1 MKKRRFSIVIAS
13 PLKQDKGTVYHLC
26 HINKLNATSHVIPC
40 LIRNSKESSK
50 SSILPYKNSTMQ
62 TTFKIRSES
71 PSRLENF
78 SDAVFAFSIT
88 LLMISL
94 EVPKTFTR
102 ILELTDELIAFAI
115 TIIPLFII
123 WQQHR
128 LFFRRYGLD
137 DRTILIWNTALLF
150 IVLIFIFPLK
160 FLSLFLIRFFSF
172 LFFGTENVFNTM
184 IEGIQVPWLMVYYG
198 IGVLGIL
205 FVFSRFYKHAI
216 KMKNETGLS
225 DKEYDITRYF
235 KRLYT
240 HLCFVPIIS
249 ICFVLA
255 FMNADVTMA
264 SVVSGMLYSLTGF
277 VFVINQRWLKKVS
290 IKE

>member
-1 MKKRRFSIVIAS
+1 M
-13 PLKQDKGTVYHLC
+13 
-26 HINKLNATSHVIPC
+26 IN
-40 LIRNSKESSK
+40 
-50 SSILPYKNSTMQ
+50 Q
-62 TTFKIRSES
+62 FKIRSEN

-94 EVPKTFTR
+94 EVPKTFSR

-115 TIIPLFII
+115 TIIPLFLI

-137 DRTILIWNTALLF
+137 DKTVLIWNTALLF

-160 FLSLFLIRFFSF
+160 FLSLFLIRFFGYVF
-172 LFFGTENVFNTM
+172 LGTENIFSTM

-205 FVFSRFYKHAI
+205 FIFSRFYYHAM
-216 KMKNETGLS
+216 KMKDELRLS
-225 DKEYDITRYF
+225 NYEVNLTHYY
-235 KRLYT
+235 KRLFT
-240 HLCFVPIIS
+240 HLCFVPLIS
-249 ICFVLA
+249 IIFVLV
-255 FMNADVTMA
+255 FMNVNITIA
-264 SVVSGMLYSLTGF
+264 SIVSGILYSLTGI
-277 VFVINQRWLKKVS
+277 VFTINQRWLKKV
-290 IKE
+290 ENL

>member
-1 MKKRRFSIVIAS
+1 MSE
-13 PLKQDKGTVYHLC
+13 Q
-26 HINKLNATSHVIPC
+26 
-40 LIRNSKESSK
+40 
-50 SSILPYKNSTMQ
+50 
-62 TTFKIRSES
+62 FKVRSES

-137 DRTILIWNTALLF
+137 DGTILKWNTVLLF

-160 FLSLFLIRFFSF
+160 FLSLFLIRFLSYV
-172 LFFGTENVFNTM
+172 FFGTENVFETM
-184 IEGIQVPWLMVYYG
+184 IAGMQVPWLMVYYG
-198 IGVLGIL
+198 IGLIGIL
-205 FVFSRFYKHAI
+205 FVFSRFYNHALR
-216 KMKNETGLS
+216 KEDFLKLS
-225 DKEYDITRYF
+225 SYEINLTKYYR
-235 KRLYT
+235 RLFT
-240 HLCFVPIIS
+240 HLCFIPAIS
-249 ICFVLA
+249 IVFVLV
-255 FMNADVTMA
+255 FMNVDVTLA
-264 SVVSGMLYSLTGF
+264 SIFSGLLYSLTGI
-277 VFVINQRWLKKVS
+277 VFGINRKWLNKQFT
-290 IKE
+290 

>member
-1 MKKRRFSIVIAS
+1 MQ
-13 PLKQDKGTVYHLC
+13 KQ
-26 HINKLNATSHVIPC
+26 
-40 LIRNSKESSK
+40 
-50 SSILPYKNSTMQ
+50 
-62 TTFKIRSES
+62 FKIRSES

-94 EVPKTFTR
+94 EVPKTFSR

-115 TIIPLFII
+115 TIIPLFLI

-150 IVLIFIFPLK
+150 LVLIFIFPLK

-172 LFFGTENVFNTM
+172 IFFGTENVFNTM

-198 IGVLGIL
+198 VGALGIL

-216 KMKNETGLS
+216 RMRTEIRLSNE
-225 DKEYDITRYF
+225 EQNINRYYY
-235 KRLYT
+235 RLYS
-240 HLCFVPIIS
+240 HLCFIPIIS
-249 ICFVLA
+249 ICFVLV
-255 FMNADVTMA
+255 FMNVNVTIA
-264 SVVSGMLYSLTGF
+264 SILSGVLYSLTGV
-277 VFVINQRWLKKVS
+277 VFFINQRWLKK
-290 IKE
+290 IEG

>member
-1 MKKRRFSIVIAS
+1 MS
-13 PLKQDKGTVYHLC
+13 DK
-26 HINKLNATSHVIPC
+26 
-40 LIRNSKESSK
+40 
-50 SSILPYKNSTMQ
+50 
-62 TTFKIRSES
+62 FKIRSES

-94 EVPKTFTR
+94 EVPKTFSR

-115 TIIPLFII
+115 TIIPLFLI

-160 FLSLFLIRFFSF
+160 FLSLFLIRFFSYVF
-172 LFFGTENVFNTM
+172 LNTENVFNTM

-205 FVFSRFYKHAI
+205 FVFSRFYRHAFR
-216 KMKNETGLS
+216 MRENLELNTYETNLTH
-225 DKEYDITRYF
+225 YY
-235 KRLYT
+235 KRLFS
-240 HLCFVPIIS
+240 HLCFIPVIS
-249 ICFVLA
+249 ICFVLV
-255 FMNADVTMA
+255 FMNVNVTVA
-264 SVVSGMLYSLTGF
+264 SVLSGVLYSLTGV
-277 VFVINQRWLKKVS
+277 VFFINQRWLKKIERRVS
-290 IKE
+290 

>member
-1 MKKRRFSIVIAS
+1 MEK
-13 PLKQDKGTVYHLC
+13 
-26 HINKLNATSHVIPC
+26 NKIMAD
-40 LIRNSKESSK
+40 
-50 SSILPYKNSTMQ
+50 Q
-62 TTFKIRSES
+62 FKIRSES

-94 EVPKTFTR
+94 EVPKTFSR

-115 TIIPLFII
+115 TIIPLFLI

-137 DRTILIWNTALLF
+137 DKTILIWNTALLF

-160 FLSLFLIRFFSF
+160 FLSLFLIRFFGYVF
-172 LFFGTENVFNTM
+172 LGTENIFSTM

-205 FVFSRFYKHAI
+205 FIFSRFYYHAM
-216 KMKNETGLS
+216 KMKDELRLS
-225 DKEYDITRYF
+225 NYEVNLTHYY
-235 KRLYT
+235 KRLFT
-240 HLCFVPIIS
+240 HLCFVPLIS
-249 ICFVLA
+249 IIFVLV
-255 FMNADVTMA
+255 FMNVNITIA
-264 SVVSGMLYSLTGF
+264 SIVSGILYSLTGI
-277 VFVINQRWLKKVS
+277 VFTINRRWLKKV
-290 IKE
+290 ENL

>member
-1 MKKRRFSIVIAS
+1 M
-13 PLKQDKGTVYHLC
+13 
-26 HINKLNATSHVIPC
+26 IN
-40 LIRNSKESSK
+40 
-50 SSILPYKNSTMQ
+50 Q
-62 TTFKIRSES
+62 FKIRSEN

-94 EVPKTFTR
+94 EVPKTFSR

-115 TIIPLFII
+115 TIIPLFLI

-160 FLSLFLIRFFSF
+160 FLSLFLIRFFGYVF
-172 LFFGTENVFNTM
+172 LGTENIFNTM

-198 IGVLGIL
+198 VGVLGIL
-205 FVFSRFYKHAI
+205 FVFSRFYKHALSRQ
-216 KMKNETGLS
+216 KELNLSTYETNLTN
-225 DKEYDITRYF
+225 YY
-235 KRLYT
+235 KRLFT
-240 HLCFVPIIS
+240 HLCFIPLIS
-249 ICFVLA
+249 IVFVLV
-255 FMNADVTMA
+255 FMNIEITIA
-264 SVVSGMLYSLTGF
+264 SIVSGMLYALTGV
-277 VFVINQRWLKKVS
+277 VFIINQRWLKKV
-290 IKE
+290 ER